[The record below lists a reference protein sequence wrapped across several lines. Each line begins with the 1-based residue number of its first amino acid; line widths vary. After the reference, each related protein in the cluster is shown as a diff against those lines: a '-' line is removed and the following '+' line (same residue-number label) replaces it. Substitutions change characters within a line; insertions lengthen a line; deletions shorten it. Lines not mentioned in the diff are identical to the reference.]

1 MPRRGRAKRLQNA
14 RDDVRAAAM
23 LVAALA
29 PHLAR
34 AFLERR
40 SRRIAVYAVGGAAA
54 ALAAARAVAHRPR
67 TDSA

>member
-1 MPRRGRAKRLQNA
+1 MARRGRAKRLQNVGL
-14 RDDVRAAAM
+14 DVRAAAM

-29 PHLAR
+29 PHLVR

-54 ALAAARAVAHRPR
+54 GLAAVRAVAHRPR
-67 TDSA
+67 TDST